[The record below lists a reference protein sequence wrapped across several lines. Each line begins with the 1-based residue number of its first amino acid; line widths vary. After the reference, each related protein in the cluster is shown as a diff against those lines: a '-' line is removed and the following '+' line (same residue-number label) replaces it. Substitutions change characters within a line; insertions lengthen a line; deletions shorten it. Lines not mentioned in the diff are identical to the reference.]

1 MSAGRVW
8 TLGCLGHRG
17 LKIVDWGLSWAG
29 RHHVAG
35 ALPLL
40 FSSQGAQTALLCCLL
55 AGRQAVS
62 FGVLMV

>member
-29 RHHVAG
+29 LG
-35 ALPLL
+35 GIMWLEPCPC
-40 FSSQGAQTALLCCLL
+40 SSQAKGHRLHSSVACWP
-55 AGRQAVS
+55 AGRQFPLGS
-62 FGVLMV
+62 